1 MELGGIVHSGKQ
13 AGAKHGVRGRH
24 SGSKLLSGKSRTKK
38 RFPSRLFDD
47 VTKMVAD
54 ERRTERREGRRKVE
68 KSPAPEETGPDL
80 LRLFRPIG
88 WVRHAALGLII
99 DDEYGD

>member
-1 MELGGIVHSGKQ
+1 MPVKLRKDKIRGTNKIRKGG
-13 AGAKHGVRGRH
+13 
-24 SGSKLLSGKSRTKK
+24 TKK
-38 RFPSRLFDD
+38 RFPGRLFDTRMKEIED
-47 VTKMVAD
+47 GVRKEMEA
-54 ERRTERREGRRKVE
+54 ERKAVKKPREKPGE
-68 KSPAPEETGPDL
+68 KAGESEPDL